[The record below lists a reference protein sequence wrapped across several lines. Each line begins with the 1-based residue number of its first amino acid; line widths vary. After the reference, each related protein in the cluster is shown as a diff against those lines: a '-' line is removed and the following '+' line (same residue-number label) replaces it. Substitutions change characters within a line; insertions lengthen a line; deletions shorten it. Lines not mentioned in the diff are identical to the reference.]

1 MSKACLYFVRHKGEV
16 QGFDKLS
23 QAVNMMRILLVAGVT
38 LALSACA
45 TTVAP
50 PAPPVAVTRSPP
62 MIKSGLDRVLGQTA
76 RGLVALFGEANQDVR
91 EAEGARRLQFTGPIC
106 ILDAYLYP
114 PRSGGEGEVTYVD
127 ARQPDGRDIDRAS
140 CVAALTRRKE
150 AR

>member
-1 MSKACLYFVRHKGEV
+1 
-16 QGFDKLS
+16 
-23 QAVNMMRILLVAGVT
+23 MRPILVLLPLLVAG
-38 LALSACA
+38 CA

-50 PAPPVAVTRSPP
+50 APPPVAATRSPP
-62 MIKSGLDRVLGQTA
+62 MIKTGLDRVLGQTA
-76 RGLVALFGEANQDVR
+76 RGLVALFGDADQDVR
-91 EAEGARRLQFTGPIC
+91 EAEGARRLQFAGPIC

-114 PRSGGEGEVTYVD
+114 PRPGAESEVSYVD